1 MSSVRS
7 LAAAALVSV
16 VLTVLLYGSALDL
29 PFYSDD
35 LLQVP
40 WQRATTLLDTW
51 REVGPYG
58 DYQPLHFSLWRVLYL
73 LAGDLQPRLLH
84 SLNLAA
90 HALCGTL
97 VALVAVR
104 LLGGRPLAAPLAA
117 ALFVTFPF
125 ASDAVPW
132 AAAFC
137 YPLSTALAVG
147 SLLTYLR
154 ARQSDSRAW
163 HLLAAVLAGLAGF
176 AHEGAVVAGCVA
188 LLAEWTVCRRRHG
201 RVSRW
206 PLAHLGAAAV
216 PLLAGA
222 LIRPQ
227 GAALHGLVWPD
238 VGLSIAYAVQALVFP
253 VAPAAQI
260 VCRAGVS
267 PALAVMG
274 VGLPVLAAAAWT
286 SRRRARLGPLLL
298 ATGWWALWS
307 VPPLLT
313 LRFDWLSDAPRTFY
327 WAAVGA
333 ALLWTVVLDRL
344 QAAVAPH
351 PRRTLRTAALSAL
364 VVLCLLPAGWFVLSR
379 MDLHQQVGDLLWDVV
394 ESAQGQ
400 RSLLLVNL
408 PARITP
414 PGRLYPLGH
423 EGLIPLPPRV
433 GADDLVVAHGGQPGV
448 AFDRAW
454 GPVQP
459 VLPYA
464 VQLLGQTLA
473 AEDLR
478 TAGRVML
485 VSYQSRTMTLREAG
499 AVLPPGSESGAA
511 QARFGQYLSLLSVSC
526 RRVDGGRVA
535 LSTRW
540 QVTGVLEGTPT
551 IFAHLLGSDGALLA
565 QADGDPLRGL
575 YPLSWWQVGEVVLD
589 QRVFEDAPE
598 GAASVAL
605 GVWDPAEGAR
615 WAAVGPGGQPLPH
628 DAVVCAV
635 P

>member
-7 LAAAALVSV
+7 LVAATLVSV

-40 WQRATTLLDTW
+40 WQRATPLLDTW

-97 VALVAVR
+97 VALLA
-104 LLGGRPLAAPLAA
+104 LQLCAGGPVVAPLAA

-125 ASDAVPW
+125 ASDALPW

-147 SLLTYLR
+147 SLLAYLC

-163 HLLAAVLAGLAGF
+163 HLLAALLTGLAGF
-176 AHEGAVVAGCVA
+176 AHEGAVVAGAVA
-188 LLAEWTVCRRRHG
+188 LLAEWTVCRRRYG

-206 PLAHLGAAAV
+206 PLAHLGAATV

-227 GAALHGLVWPD
+227 RVALHGLVWPD
-238 VGLSIAYAVQALVFP
+238 VVLSAAYAVQALVFP

-260 VCRAGVS
+260 VSRAGLA

-274 VGLPVLAAAAWT
+274 VGLPVLAAAVRTA
-286 SRRRARLGPLLL
+286 RRRARLGPLLL
-298 ATGWWALWS
+298 AIGWWGLWS

-327 WAAVGA
+327 WAAAGVALVWAIALDGLRPVA
-333 ALLWTVVLDRL
+333 ASHPKKALR
-344 QAAVAPH
+344 AV
-351 PRRTLRTAALSAL
+351 ALSAL
-364 VVLCLLPAGWFVLSR
+364 VALCLLPAGWFVLGR
-379 MDLHQQVGDLLWDVV
+379 MDLRRQVGALLWDAV
-394 ESAQGQ
+394 EAAQGQ
-400 RSLLLVNL
+400 RPLLLVNL

-414 PGRLYPLGH
+414 PGRFYPLGH
-423 EGLIPLPPRV
+423 EGIIPLPPRV
-433 GADDLVVAHGGQPGV
+433 GADDLVVAHGGQPG
-448 AFDRAW
+448 AALDRAW

-478 TAGRVML
+478 TARRVVL
-485 VSYQSRTMTLREAG
+485 VSYQARSMALREAG

-511 QARFGQYLSLLSVSC
+511 QARFGQHLSLLSVSC
-526 RRVDGGRVA
+526 PRVDGGRVA

-540 QVTGVLEGTPT
+540 QATGVLEGAPT
-551 IFAHLLGSDGALLA
+551 LFAHLLGSDGTLLA
-565 QADGDPLRGL
+565 QADGDPLQGL
-575 YPLSWWQVGEVVLD
+575 YPLSWWQVGEAVHD
-589 QRVFEDAPE
+589 ERVFEDIPE
-598 GAASVAL
+598 GVTTVAL
-605 GVWDPAEGAR
+605 GVWDPADGAR
-615 WAAVGPGGQPLPH
+615 WPAVGPGGQPLPH